1 LLVLVGRKNKST
13 SKILKGFE
21 RISLMVTLLFLKTK
35 GKIKMNNRFFLN
47 TTFLLALLFSVASCA
62 VTDIDRTADFSS
74 YRTYVWGEPS
84 VQVSNPAFHSGLIDR
99 EIKQAVKDEFAKR
112 GVVYSAS
119 NADFIVSYKTFT
131 ENKEESTG
139 GHYGYPFMPFGGF
152 FPYGFGWGGW
162 WGPYGMGA

>member
-1 LLVLVGRKNKST
+1 
-13 SKILKGFE
+13 
-21 RISLMVTLLFLKTK
+21 
-35 GKIKMNNRFFLN
+35 MNNRFFLN